1 MARAVVVGA
10 GIGGLTSA
18 VALSQAGWEVT
29 LVERAQ
35 SLDPVG
41 AGLGV
46 APNALHA
53 LDALGLG
60 DALRARA
67 ALQGDAGIRRPDGRW
82 IYRTSDAAIR
92 RRFGDPL
99 VVALRSDL
107 VEVLAGALPAGVLR
121 LGTPVSSVGV
131 YSGDVQLE
139 DGTNLSAELVV
150 AADGVR
156 SPIRAL
162 AFPASAALR
171 PLPMV
176 AWRFLAPRPAGLVP
190 AETWGTGALVG
201 VVPLADGRVYVY
213 CGLRLPVDAEM
224 PPLPTFDDW
233 HAPVPQLFAAAEA
246 VIPGRLVELQNPLPA
261 LHQGRTALV
270 GDAAHP
276 MAPFL
281 AQGACQAM
289 EDAVTL
295 ARVVDPRDVGGSLA
309 GYTTARR
316 SRTQTI
322 TTRSRRV
329 GSAILRPTRLGCAV
343 RDAAAS
349 AVRLLPEDLIA
360 RSFDGVFSWQPPAHT
375 VPSS

>member
-18 VALSQAGWEVT
+18 VALAQAGWDVT
-29 LVERAQ
+29 VVERAQ

-67 ALQGDAGIRRPDGRW
+67 AIQGDAGIRRPSGRW

-107 VEVLAGALPAGVLR
+107 VEVLVGALPDGVLR

-131 YSGDVQLE
+131 RSGDVELE
-139 DGTNLSAELVV
+139 DGTSLPADLVV

-156 SPIRAL
+156 SGIRAL
-162 AFPASAALR
+162 AFPASAAVR
-171 PLPMV
+171 PLPIV
-176 AWRFLAPRPAGLVP
+176 AWRFLAPRPVGLVP
-190 AETWGTGALVG
+190 AETWGLGALVG
-201 VVPLADGRVYVY
+201 IVPLADGRVYVY
-213 CGLRLPVDAEM
+213 TGLRVPVDAEI
-224 PPLPTFDDW
+224 PPLPTFRGW
-233 HAPVPQLFAAAEA
+233 HAPVPQLFAGAQG
-246 VIPGRLVELQNPLPA
+246 VISGRLVELQNPLPA
-261 LHQGRTALV
+261 LHQGRAALV

-295 ARVVDPRDVGGSLA
+295 ARVVDPRDVQGTLPR
-309 GYTTARR
+309 YTAARR
-316 SRTQTI
+316 ARTQAI

-329 GSAILRPTRLGCAV
+329 GSAILRPNRLGCAV

-349 AVRLLPEDLIA
+349 AVRLLPDDALA
-360 RSFDGVFSWQPPAHT
+360 RSFDGVFSWQPPAQT